1 MIFRPYYLDM
11 LKTYRDIPLVKILVG
26 IRRCGKS
33 TILDMLKDDLINS
46 DISADHV
53 ILLRYTSEE
62 LNDIITVKQM
72 YRDIKDKMTDDKRYY
87 LSLDEVQEID
97 GWKKAVNNL
106 LKDSNTDIYVTS
118 SNSKLMSSEISTY
131 LTGRHISI
139 PVFTLSFAEY
149 LKFKKGSDR
158 TPKELLTEYIRIGGF
173 PIVALGNFD
182 ERSSYQIVEGIYNS
196 AITSDITKR
205 HNITNFDLFNR
216 VVKYVAEN
224 VSKTF
229 SANDIVKFIK
239 GEGRSLSVEAV
250 YNYLEWLEKALV
262 IVPLPAVRYTEQ
274 DCLENAGE
282 VLSCGFFPQILHDW
296 I

>member
-1 MIFRPYYLDM
+1 
-11 LKTYRDIPLVKILVG
+11 
-26 IRRCGKS
+26 
-33 TILDMLKDDLINS
+33 MLKDDLINS

-149 LKFKKGSDR
+149 LKFKK
-158 TPKELLTEYIRIGGF
+158 
-173 PIVALGNFD
+173 VATARRKNF
-182 ERSSYQIVEGIYNS
+182 
-196 AITSDITKR
+196 
-205 HNITNFDLFNR
+205 
-216 VVKYVAEN
+216 
-224 VSKTF
+224 
-229 SANDIVKFIK
+229 
-239 GEGRSLSVEAV
+239 
-250 YNYLEWLEKALV
+250 
-262 IVPLPAVRYTEQ
+262 
-274 DCLENAGE
+274 
-282 VLSCGFFPQILHDW
+282 
-296 I
+296 